1 VVDRLLKE
9 RREGVVAVYEPYFLS
24 FDPDTVERSRYSLS
38 PVVVALP
45 AGLRDVSGET
55 RLARITELL
64 TRAVGYQI
72 TFGSREQP

>member
-1 VVDRLLKE
+1 
-9 RREGVVAVYEPYFLS
+9 
-24 FDPDTVERSRYSLS
+24 LS